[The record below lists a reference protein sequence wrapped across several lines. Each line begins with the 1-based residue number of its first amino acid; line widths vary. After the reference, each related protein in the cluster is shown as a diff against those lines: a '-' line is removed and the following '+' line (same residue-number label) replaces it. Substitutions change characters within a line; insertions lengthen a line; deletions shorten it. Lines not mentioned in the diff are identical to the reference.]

1 MKDNNNTVYINLDK
15 PRELRL
21 THRVMKSF
29 AAKKKISVDEID
41 QAMSGYS
48 GMVDLIYEMLLRDDP
63 DLTPEHFEELLDGVT
78 IREIMDAGRE
88 AVAASLGPA
97 EEKNAENPPAPA
109 G

>member
-29 AAKKKISVDEID
+29 AAKKKIS
-41 QAMSGYS
+41 
-48 GMVDLIYEMLLRDDP
+48 LRDDP
-63 DLTPEHFEELLDGVT
+63 DLTPEHFEELLDCVS

-88 AVAASLGPA
+88 AVAAALGPA
-97 EEKNAENPPAPA
+97 EEKNAENPPVPA